1 MAVPNERIAN
11 ILFDA
16 IDDLL
21 TFPLK
26 RMGKVTL
33 FNGIDVL
40 QTRHYIKISVETYIS
55 RVCEKHLASW
65 MDMGQCPTYMTPL
78 PNKPSFM
85 KLFLSSIGNPDE
97 KHQRELAKKMGFGFR
112 NGLGEIIY
120 AMITARPDIAYAI
133 VRAAQHSACPHEI
146 HYNVLHHLF
155 KYMYQTRTQGIYY

>member
-1 MAVPNERIAN
+1 MATVWDQILSILGFKATVHKPCLYSGVIQGERFLVKQQVDDFEVAVPNERIAN

-26 RMGKVTL
+26 RMGKDTQ

-40 QTRHYIKISVETYIS
+40 QTRHYIKISVKTYIS

-78 PNKPSFM
+78 PNKPSFT
-85 KLFLSSIGNPDE
+85 KLFLSSVGNPDE
-97 KHQRELAKKMGFGFR
+97 KSQRELAKKMGFGF
-112 NGLGEIIY
+112 
-120 AMITARPDIAYAI
+120 
-133 VRAAQHSACPHEI
+133 
-146 HYNVLHHLF
+146 
-155 KYMYQTRTQGIYY
+155 